1 VRPRENGIALV
12 ITLLAMAAA
21 AAAAAGLALTASTE
35 IRIAVNFAAADAAA
49 YAAESAIERALVD
62 LPPVQ
67 DWSGAIG
74 GSSVSTFAD
83 GPSGGLRRLAD
94 GSSLDLAATV
104 NMANCQ
110 KRTSCSSAELG
121 AITPQRPWGANNPTW
136 RLFAYGPLA
145 SFQPGG
151 AVESPYYVV
160 AMIGD
165 DPAENDGDPAKDGT
179 TVANPGRGV
188 IAIRGEAFGP
198 QGVHAVA
205 EVTAAAVFGAGGT
218 PLAALRILSW
228 RANP

>member
-1 VRPRENGIALV
+1 VQRRESGIALV
-12 ITLLAMAAA
+12 VTLLAMAAA
-21 AAAAAGLALTASTE
+21 AAVAAGLALTASTE
-35 IRIAVNFAAADAAA
+35 IRIAANFAAADAAT

-67 DWSGAIG
+67 DWSGTIG
-74 GSSVSTFAD
+74 GSSMSTFAD
-83 GPSGGLRRLAD
+83 GPSSGLRPLAD
-94 GSSLDLAATV
+94 GSQLDLAGTV

-110 KRTSCSSAELG
+110 KRTPCSSAELS

-145 SFQPGG
+145 SIQPGG
-151 AVESPYYVV
+151 VVESPYYVV
-160 AMIGD
+160 AMTGD
-165 DPAENDGDPAKDGT
+165 DPAENDGDPAHDGT

-198 QGVHAVA
+198 RGVHAVV
-205 EVTAAAVFGAGGT
+205 EVTAAAVFDTAGI
-218 PLAALRILSW
+218 PLPALRILSW